1 MLPCVLDVGTD
12 NEELLESPYYFGLQQ
27 KRLKGEE
34 YIAVVDEFIQAV
46 KNRLGFVLS
55 FRFDSKWFPPTE
67 NLWNIRGI
75 SSCLNQMARD
85 F

>member
-12 NEELLESPYYFGLQQ
+12 NEDLLKSPYYFGLQQ

-55 FRFDSKWFPPTE
+55 FRFDS
-67 NLWNIRGI
+67 N
-75 SSCLNQMARD
+75 
-85 F
+85 